1 MRIVLYSRR
10 GCHLCEHAEEL
21 LAFHAPDAV
30 VVDVD
35 ANADAK
41 ARFDLR
47 VPVLEVDERV
57 VLEGRIDEEELV
69 RALALLRPVRSRG

>member
-35 ANADAK
+35 AHAEAK

-57 VLEGRIDEEELV
+57 VLEGRIDEKEMG
-69 RALALLRPVRSRG
+69 RALALLRAVRSRD